1 MTAVV
6 GVVWFSGIRQSHSIK
21 PNPHSPDEAASTCGN
36 CESRV
41 KAGPLHREKSSS
53 LVTLF
58 LNFLSWSFTWH
69 MKMWNSHAEKWHW
82 HYSHFTC
89 RKFKFICQMNYLVL
103 NCVIYR
109 RKKHIS
115 EDLFIH
121 VGILIQMWTK
131 IIHEKVNFTCVI
143 FFFHMFK
150 FYLRIR
156 IIYVCEEAHSTWF
169 HMACFVSLFL
179 SFLKCFIH
187 MWIKS
192 NYILILF
199 SSYMLKFQFSPL

>member
-1 MTAVV
+1 MNCFWAPIRFRQNCNQNLMTAVV

-41 KAGPLHREKSSS
+41 KTGPLHREKSSS

-89 RKFKFICQMNYLVL
+89 RNSSSYVKLT
-103 NCVIYR
+103 
-109 RKKHIS
+109 
-115 EDLFIH
+115 
-121 VGILIQMWTK
+121 IQMWK
-131 IIHEKVNFTCVI
+131 CVKLC
-143 FFFHMFK
+143 H
-150 FYLRIR
+150 LQE
-156 IIYVCEEAHSTWF
+156 EEAHFRRFVYTCGNSDPDVNKDYTWKSQF
-169 HMACFVSLFL
+169 HMRNFFL
-179 SFLKCFIH
+179 PH
-187 MWIKS
+187 V
-192 NYILILF
+192 
-199 SSYMLKFQFSPL
+199 

>member
-41 KAGPLHREKSSS
+41 KTGPLHREKSSS

-115 EDLFIH
+115 EDLFTH

-131 IIHEKVNFTCVI
+131 KIIHEKVNFICVI
-143 FFFHMFK
+143 SLLPPVKILFTYTY
-150 FYLRIR
+150 YLRMWR
-156 IIYVCEEAHSTWF
+156 STV
-169 HMACFVSLFL
+169 HV
-179 SFLKCFIH
+179 I
-187 MWIKS
+187 
-192 NYILILF
+192 
-199 SSYMLKFQFSPL
+199 